1 MVKTVKQVT
10 VTFEFDPETELVSNV
25 HAFVDGVEKKK
36 TTTKK
41 APTKEVIM
49 EAEAIIT
56 REDNKLVLNNK
67 CAATLEV
74 KAEDRL
80 VIKYEKIGKKRSPII
95 GTDLSFDE
103 EGSGNKVTKTNT
115 VTYRGKAN
123 TVLAE
128 YGTTF
133 RLEEYKPGIWKLI
146 SDDIAP
152 QDDNEAEEMAEQVE
166 AELYTKDDDTTEIDE
181 LTFKL

>member
-1 MVKTVKQVT
+1 MVKQVT

-36 TTTKK
+36 TTTRK
-41 APTKEVIM
+41 APTKEIIM
-49 EAEAIIT
+49 EAEAIIV

-80 VIKYEKIGKKRSPII
+80 VIKYEKIGKKRVPIV
-95 GTDLSFDE
+95 GTDLAFGE
-103 EGSGNKVTKTNT
+103 EGSGNKVTKSNT

-128 YGTTF
+128 YGVTF
-133 RLEEYKPGIWKLI
+133 KLEEYKPGIWKLV
-146 SDDIAP
+146 SDDMP
-152 QDDNEAEEMAEQVE
+152 PKDEEEAQEMAEEVE
-166 AELYTKDDDTTEIDE
+166 ANLYTQDDDTTEIDE